1 MARRRTAATDRRDG
15 VSAVRSDYRR
25 VWQLPKDPEV
35 THPFGPGAAYESFR
49 EWCAA
54 REALV
59 DELESH
65 DLTILDF
72 EGGGE

>member
-1 MARRRTAATDRRDG
+1 MARRRTAATDHREG
-15 VSAVRSDYRR
+15 ISEVRSDYRR
-25 VWQLPKDPEV
+25 VWQLPKDPEAF
-35 THPFGPGAAYESFR
+35 HPFGPGTACKSFR
-49 EWCAA
+49 EWCIA
-54 REALV
+54 REKLV